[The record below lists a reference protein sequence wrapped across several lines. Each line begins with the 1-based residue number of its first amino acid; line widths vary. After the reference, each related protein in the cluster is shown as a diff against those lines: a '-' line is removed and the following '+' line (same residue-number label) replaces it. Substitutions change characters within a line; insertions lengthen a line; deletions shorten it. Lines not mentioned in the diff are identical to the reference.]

1 MAKWMP
7 LAPPLAGSLYV
18 IDFAASRVRF
28 KDSGDEILEHHALR
42 PSMRAGA
49 INSNVFPRSVAKE
62 EGLSAASVQFRR
74 VHHQQTE
81 YRVRNREVRARIGQ

>member
-1 MAKWMP
+1 
-7 LAPPLAGSLYV
+7 
-18 IDFAASRVRF
+18 
-28 KDSGDEILEHHALR
+28 
-42 PSMRAGA
+42 MRAGA
-49 INSNVFPRSVAKE
+49 VNSNVFPRSVAKE